1 MPPAAL
7 QKISFDEYR
16 SDAPGAKV
24 ETRMTGNPIDVAAII
39 HRLAFFDTFTADEK
53 RQIAS
58 EDAHFRLYNSG
69 ELLIRQGSSDQSLF
83 IILSGTVAVTESTG
97 GTVLAVLQA
106 GDIFGEMAFLTDT
119 RRTAN
124 VIARDAVIAL
134 KLDKVLF
141 EQLSAGVR
149 EKFKDKIIKKLVM
162 RLETANK
169 ELTRL
174 SVMAGNGSF
183 EMQEAVAGPTAS
195 FSEKH
200 ETPVFESGRELIRRI
215 ISNTASLPAMP
226 EVMIKAQKLIQ
237 HPATTPAQL
246 AKIIETDPSM
256 VAGILKVANSAYY
269 GFRGKVSTIQHASS
283 LFGTR
288 RLAELITAMS
298 AGGVLGKAMDGY
310 GIKAG
315 DMWRH
320 SILVACTASEIAAVV
335 ADDILDS
342 AYMAGLLHDIGK
354 IILDPYVRER
364 KVLFDHY
371 FSTYPGKTIQDAEG
385 HILGFDHA
393 VIAAILCEKWSLPKS
408 IAFGIR
414 NHHQPSSAGDHLL
427 SHIVHLADYLSGQ
440 TDKEKNNKGS
450 AKVLDDA
457 TRSIVSLNPDTLET
471 ILKKARQYTRS
482 LTGRLAKR

>member
-1 MPPAAL
+1 M
-7 QKISFDEYR
+7 
-16 SDAPGAKV
+16 
-24 ETRMTGNPIDVAAII
+24 
-39 HRLAFFDTFTADEK
+39 
-53 RQIAS
+53 
-58 EDAHFRLYNSG
+58 
-69 ELLIRQGSSDQSLF
+69 
-83 IILSGTVAVTESTG
+83 
-97 GTVLAVLQA
+97 LAVLRA
-106 GDIFGEMAFLTDT
+106 GDIFGEMAFLTET

-124 VIARDAVIAL
+124 VIAKDAVIAL

-141 EQLSAGVR
+141 EQLSAKIR
-149 EKFKDKIIKKLVM
+149 EKFKDKIIKKLVK
-162 RLETANK
+162 RLETANR

-174 SVMAGNGSF
+174 NVLAGNGPF
-183 EMQEAVAGPTAS
+183 EMPETVVAPVAS
-195 FSEKH
+195 STDKAED
-200 ETPVFESGRELIRRI
+200 PVFESGRDLIRKI
-215 ISNTASLPAMP
+215 ISNTSTLPAMP
-226 EVMIKAQKLIQ
+226 EVMIKVQKLIQ

-310 GIKAG
+310 GYKAG

-320 SILVACTASEIAAVV
+320 SILVACTASEIAAVA

-371 FSTYPGKTIQDAEG
+371 FSTYPRKTIQDAES

-440 TDKEKNNKGS
+440 TDKEKSGNVA
-450 AKVLDDA
+450 AKV
-457 TRSIVSLNPDTLET
+457 P
-471 ILKKARQYTRS
+471 
-482 LTGRLAKR
+482 G

>member
-1 MPPAAL
+1 MPPAAP
-7 QKISFDEYR
+7 QKIIHDEYE
-16 SDAPGAKV
+16 SDSQGTRV
-24 ETRMTGNPIDVAAII
+24 RIRMTGNPVDVAEII

-58 EDAHFRLYNSG
+58 EDARFRMYNPG
-69 ELLIRQGSSDQSLF
+69 EMLIRQGSNDQSLF
-83 IILSGTVAVTESTG
+83 IILSGTVAVTGSAG
-97 GTVLAVLQA
+97 GTVLAVLRA

-124 VIARDAVIAL
+124 VVARDAVIAL
-134 KLDKVLF
+134 KLDKLLF
-141 EQLSAGVR
+141 EQLSAEVR
-149 EKFKDKIIKKLVM
+149 EKFKDKIIKKLVT

-174 SVMAGNGSF
+174 IAMAGNGPF
-183 EMQEAVAGPTAS
+183 EIPETLVAPARLTSAEPEA
-195 FSEKH
+195 
-200 ETPVFESGRELIRRI
+200 PVFESGRELIRKI
-215 ISNTASLPAMP
+215 ISQTASLPAMP
-226 EVMIKAQKLIQ
+226 EVMIKVQKLIQ
-237 HPATTPAQL
+237 HPATSPAQL
-246 AKIIETDPSM
+246 AKVIETDPSM

-310 GIKAG
+310 GHKAG

-320 SILVACTASEIAAVV
+320 SILVACTASEIAAIVS
-335 ADDILDS
+335 DDILDS

-364 KVLFDHY
+364 KMLFDHY
-371 FSTYPGKTIQDAEG
+371 FSKYPEKTIQEAEG

-393 VIAAILCEKWSLPKS
+393 VIAAILCEKWSLPKT

-440 TDKEKNNKGS
+440 TDKEKEGKFP
-450 AKVLDDA
+450 AKVLDPA
-457 TRSIVSLNPDTLET
+457 TRSIISLDPDALDT
-471 ILKKARQYTRS
+471 IVKKARQYTKS